1 MTYVSVFF
9 SIFAA
14 FLVSTLLC
22 PVMIYVLK
30 FFNVNQQIRA
40 DGPRGHLKK
49 AGVPTMGGLVIL
61 ISAVIINIFEIS
73 MNRQMSLLLFAFL
86 GFGAIGFL
94 DDYIKVVLKRS
105 HGYSETCFARC
116 CGIIVLLLLYGKDFG

>member
-73 MNRQMSLLLFAFL
+73 MNRQMSLLCFFRYLQLFW
-86 GFGAIGFL
+86 
-94 DDYIKVVLKRS
+94 
-105 HGYSETCFARC
+105 
-116 CGIIVLLLLYGKDFG
+116 

>member
-49 AGVPTMGGLVIL
+49 ADRK
-61 ISAVIINIFEIS
+61 S
-73 MNRQMSLLLFAFL
+73 
-86 GFGAIGFL
+86 
-94 DDYIKVVLKRS
+94 VV
-105 HGYSETCFARC
+105 
-116 CGIIVLLLLYGKDFG
+116 

>member
-86 GFGAIGFL
+86 GFQLHFL
-94 DDYIKVVLKRS
+94 DQQYHQTQAVYIFYIKLYKTYFFS
-105 HGYSETCFARC
+105 LL
-116 CGIIVLLLLYGKDFG
+116 IIKKSSNT

>member
-40 DGPRGHLKK
+40 DGPRGHL
-49 AGVPTMGGLVIL
+49 
-61 ISAVIINIFEIS
+61 
-73 MNRQMSLLLFAFL
+73 
-86 GFGAIGFL
+86 
-94 DDYIKVVLKRS
+94 RS
-105 HGYSETCFARC
+105 EERRVGKECRYGWACNTDKCGYNKYF
-116 CGIIVLLLLYGKDFG
+116 

>member
-1 MTYVSVFF
+1 MQIGVRMENYMTYVSVFF

-40 DGPRGHLKK
+40 DGPRGSTYNGWACNTDKC
-49 AGVPTMGGLVIL
+49 
-61 ISAVIINIFEIS
+61 
-73 MNRQMSLLLFAFL
+73 
-86 GFGAIGFL
+86 
-94 DDYIKVVLKRS
+94 
-105 HGYSETCFARC
+105 GYNKYF
-116 CGIIVLLLLYGKDFG
+116 